1 MKNKL
6 IILLVL
12 GIIFILY
19 RLNPSFDDHVS
30 MISLDFLKNSS
41 TTTEPDA
48 KIREGLDYKNFI
60 ILSVTQEKGKL
71 SLITVGAAKK
81 VIVVD
86 DEWAKNFINE

>member
-6 IILLVL
+6 IILLVV

-19 RLNPSFDDHVS
+19 RFNPSFDDHVS

-41 TTTEPDA
+41 TITEPDA

-71 SLITVGAAKK
+71 SLITVGAVKR

-86 DEWAKNFINE
+86 DKWAKNFVNK